1 MVLFLTV
8 SGLVGQ
14 VDDEQIITKKN
25 MSTVIKYSK
34 GILHDEMRAHNR
46 RCDLIP

>member
-25 MSTVIKYSK
+25 ICQLWLSTVKEYYMMKWEHIT
-34 GILHDEMRAHNR
+34 GDVI
-46 RCDLIP
+46 